1 MSRSLKKGP
10 FIDHHLLKKVIEA
23 VKTSSKKPIRTWSR
37 RSIIVPDMI
46 GLTISVHNGK
56 RHIPIFITDNMVG
69 YKLGEFSLTRTYHGH
84 LADKKIKHK

>member
-1 MSRSLKKGP
+1 M
-10 FIDHHLLKKVIEA
+10 
-23 VKTSSKKPIRTWSR
+23 
-37 RSIIVPDMI
+37 IVPDMI